1 MDRVFQSLT
10 LNASEVDYVVCDVY
24 AVERLERAAYGL
36 VMATVGFSMAL
47 CMLMLV
53 LIVMINRVS
62 TAVVALRAET
72 RSVDE
77 NRTARK
83 TLLVGKTKA
92 RKSERTKRS
101 WTRCECFS
109 PNCSLKKEYTRS
121 HTRLALHTP
130 PDPLAVF
137 QPRPLLRALSTT

>member
-10 LNASEVDYVVCDVY
+10 LNTSDVDYVVCDVY

-47 CMLMLV
+47 CLLMLV
-53 LIVMINRVS
+53 LIIMINRVS

-72 RSVDE
+72 RSSYD

-83 TLLVGKTKA
+83 TLLVKEKAKA
-92 RKSERTKRS
+92 RKSGED
-101 WTRCECFS
+101 EEVVD
-109 PNCSLKKEYTRS
+109 SL
-121 HTRLALHTP
+121 
-130 PDPLAVF
+130 
-137 QPRPLLRALSTT
+137 

>member
-10 LNASEVDYVVCDVY
+10 LNTSEVDYVVCDVY

-62 TAVVALRAET
+62 SAVVALRAET

-83 TLLVGKTKA
+83 TLLVKEKTKA
-92 RKSERTKRS
+92 RKSGED
-101 WTRCECFS
+101 EEVVD
-109 PNCSLKKEYTRS
+109 SL
-121 HTRLALHTP
+121 
-130 PDPLAVF
+130 
-137 QPRPLLRALSTT
+137 

>member
-10 LNASEVDYVVCDVY
+10 LNTSDVDYVVCDVY

-47 CMLMLV
+47 CLLMLV
-53 LIVMINRVS
+53 LIIMINRVS

-72 RSVDE
+72 RSSDD

-83 TLLVGKTKA
+83 TLLVKEKAKA
-92 RKSERTKRS
+92 RKSGED
-101 WTRCECFS
+101 EEVVD
-109 PNCSLKKEYTRS
+109 SL
-121 HTRLALHTP
+121 
-130 PDPLAVF
+130 
-137 QPRPLLRALSTT
+137 